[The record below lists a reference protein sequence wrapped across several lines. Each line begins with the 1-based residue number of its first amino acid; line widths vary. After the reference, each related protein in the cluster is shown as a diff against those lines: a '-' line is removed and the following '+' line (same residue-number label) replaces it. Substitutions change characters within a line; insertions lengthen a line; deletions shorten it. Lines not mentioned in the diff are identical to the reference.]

1 MANSESPKPVVIAV
15 IVVLAISCLLSCSA
29 SSSYFSLFATT
40 FSAMAATA
48 TPQPPRERVIAGTAP
63 GAIVAK

>member
-1 MANSESPKPVVIAV
+1 MANSESSKPAVIAV
-15 IVVLAISCLLSCSA
+15 VVVLAISCLLSCSA

-48 TPQPPRERVIAGTAP
+48 TPQPPRERTTP
-63 GAIVAK
+63 GMIVAK